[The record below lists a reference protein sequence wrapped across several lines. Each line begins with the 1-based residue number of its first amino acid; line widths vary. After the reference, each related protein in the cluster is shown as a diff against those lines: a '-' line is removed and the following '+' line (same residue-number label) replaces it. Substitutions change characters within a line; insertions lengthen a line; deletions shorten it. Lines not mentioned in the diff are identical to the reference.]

1 MVQYAQTPTPALC
14 TVCFVH
20 VHFLRTDLQLV
31 HDIAFCLKFDCV
43 VVWVFVKAM
52 TLVRMKTLEKLPR
65 EASDRLVAAVYK
77 VMSEMNDDGIIPDTQ
92 IDIEVGTIEENGNM
106 HLLPSDFNSFFDFS
120 RKEGS
125 QPSAHDGSQPS
136 GIALALY
143 AGEEPGQPAD
153 IVLDRPDEHVDF
165 SDVCE
170 PMWRNCVR
178 IAHRKHRVHH
188 TVRSARIIR
197 GKPNH
202 LFREAWLLWQRLP
215 EQIVG
220 KEEKQR
226 QGLKKA
232 YNRRWRENRTAEK
245 CWEDADRARL
255 YNRRWR
261 ARHLGPQRRLTA

>member
-1 MVQYAQTPTPALC
+1 
-14 TVCFVH
+14 

-65 EASDRLVAAVYK
+65 EASDRLVEAVDK
-77 VMSEMNDDGIIPDTQ
+77 VMLEMIHDDIILDAL
-92 IDIEVGTIEENGNM
+92 IDIEVGTIEEYGNI
-106 HLLPSDFNSFFDFS
+106 HLLPSAQ
-120 RKEGS
+120 EGS

-136 GIALALY
+136 GVALALY

-153 IVLDRPDEHVDF
+153 IVLDGPDEHVDF

-178 IAHRKHRVHH
+178 IARRDGRVHH
-188 TVRSARIIR
+188 NTRYARFIR

-226 QGLKKA
+226 QGLRSA
-232 YNRRWRENRTAEK
+232 YNRRLRANRTAEK

>member
-1 MVQYAQTPTPALC
+1 
-14 TVCFVH
+14 
-20 VHFLRTDLQLV
+20 
-31 HDIAFCLKFDCV
+31 
-43 VVWVFVKAM
+43 
-52 TLVRMKTLEKLPR
+52 MKTLEKLPR
-65 EASDRLVAAVYK
+65 EASERLVEAVDK
-77 VMSEMNDDGIIPDTQ
+77 VMLEMIHDDIILDAL
-92 IDIEVGTIEENGNM
+92 IDIEVGTIEEYGNI
-106 HLLPSDFNSFFDFS
+106 HLLPSAQD
-120 RKEGS
+120 GS

-136 GIALALY
+136 GIALALH

-178 IAHRKHRVHH
+178 IAHRNHGVHQN
-188 TVRSARIIR
+188 VRSARIIG

-226 QGLKKA
+226 QGSRST
-232 YNRRWRENRTAEK
+232 YMRRWRANRTAEQ
-245 CWEDADRARL
+245 CRADNARDRAYRQRRRA
-255 YNRRWR
+255 NRTAEQCWKD
-261 ARHLGPQRRLTA
+261 AAARRLTA

>member
-1 MVQYAQTPTPALC
+1 MAVQNLC
-14 TVCFVH
+14 SRLSRPESGGVAS
-20 VHFLRTDLQLV
+20 LSDKNS
-31 HDIAFCLKFDCV
+31 IGN
-43 VVWVFVKAM
+43 M
-52 TLVRMKTLEKLPR
+52 TY
-65 EASDRLVAAVYK
+65 RLVEAVDK
-77 VMSEMNDDGIIPDTQ
+77 VMLEMIHDDIILDAL
-92 IDIEVGTIEENGNM
+92 IDIEVGTIEEYGNI
-106 HLLPSDFNSFFDFS
+106 HLLPSAQD
-120 RKEGS
+120 GS

-136 GIALALY
+136 GDALALY
-143 AGEEPGQPAD
+143 GGGKPGQPAD
-153 IVLDRPDEHVDF
+153 IVLDEPDEHVDF

-226 QGLKKA
+226 VSSKKA
-232 YNRRWRENRTAEK
+232 YQ
-245 CWEDADRARL
+245 
-255 YNRRWR
+255 RRWR
-261 ARHLGPQRRLTA
+261 ANRTAGQRLEDAARQRAYR

>member
-1 MVQYAQTPTPALC
+1 
-14 TVCFVH
+14 
-20 VHFLRTDLQLV
+20 VHFLRTDLQLLP
-31 HDIAFCLKFDCV
+31 DIAFCLKFDCV

-65 EASDRLVAAVYK
+65 EASDRLVEAVYK
-77 VMSEMNDDGIIPDTQ
+77 VMSEMNDDGIIPFTP
-92 IDIEVGTIEENGNM
+92 IDIEVGTIEEYGNI
-106 HLLPSDFNSFFDFS
+106 HLLPSAQ
-120 RKEGS
+120 EGS

-136 GIALALY
+136 GDALALY
-143 AGEEPGQPAD
+143 GGGKPGQPAD
-153 IVLDRPDEHVDF
+153 IVLDGPDEHVDF

-170 PMWRNCVR
+170 PMWRNCVS
-178 IAHRKHRVHH
+178 IAHRDHRFHH
-188 TVRSARIIR
+188 KMRSARIIR

-245 CWEDADRARL
+245 CWEDAARQRD